1 MSIIQKRLKMKSN
14 MKKVYAVMMSV
25 MLVSI
30 LSVSCGKGKS
40 VEAYISFYS
49 GTATIQTAA
58 AQPRPVNVQDMVKDG
73 DVIETGDKS
82 SVIVQ
87 VGDEL
92 FVRFEANT
100 KVVVTSITDI
110 AKREI
115 NLEKG
120 KVLSS
125 VAKLKKGSEY
135 SVKTPTAVASV
146 RGTEFLTDFDNGKTI
161 VAVGK
166 GSVSV
171 VKTETKEE
179 KLVDLGNSVVVTDKV
194 EMRGINKVETLELK
208 KLETTPVV
216 KDLEKM
222 TPEDLKKN
230 YEDTIKSD
238 EEINAEIEKL
248 SGMSYEDMKAKYQ
261 RVDIITMYNGRVIKG
276 VIMSRGATLKILTP
290 SGIVTVK
297 AKDVQRT
304 GVM

>member
-1 MSIIQKRLKMKSN
+1 MRLKMKFN
-14 MKKVYAVMMSV
+14 VKKVYAAVIPMMLAS
-25 MLVSI
+25 LI
-30 LSVSCGKGKS
+30 SVSCGAGKS
-40 VEAYISFYS
+40 ANAVISFYS
-49 GTATIQTAA
+49 GTATIQSAN
-58 AQPRPVNVQDMVKDG
+58 AQPRPVKIQDMVMDG
-73 DVIETGDKS
+73 DIIETGDKS

-92 FVRFEANT
+92 LVRFEANT
-100 KVVVTSITDI
+100 KVIVTSIKDI

-125 VAKLKKGSEY
+125 VSKLKKGNEY

-166 GSVSV
+166 GAVSV

-179 KLVDLGNSVVVTDKV
+179 KLVDPGSSVVVAEKV
-194 EMRGINKVETLELK
+194 EMRGINQVETLELR
-208 KLETTPVV
+208 KLETTPVI
-216 KDLEKM
+216 KDIEKM
-222 TPEDLKKN
+222 TPEDLNKQYQNTVK
-230 YEDTIKSD
+230 TD

-261 RVDIITMYNGRVIKG
+261 RIDVVTMYNGRVIKG
-276 VIMSRGATLKILTP
+276 VIMSRGASLKILTP
-290 SGIVTVK
+290 SGVVTVQ

-304 GVM
+304 GVL

>member
-1 MSIIQKRLKMKSN
+1 MRFKMKFN
-14 MKKVYAVMMSV
+14 MKKVSVV
-25 MLVSI
+25 MLSMMFVSV
-30 LSVSCGKGKS
+30 LSVSCGKNKS
-40 VEAYISFYS
+40 AAAFISFYS
-49 GTATIQTAA
+49 GTATIQTAG

-73 DVIETGDKS
+73 DIIETGDKS

-92 FVRFEANT
+92 LVRFEANT
-100 KVVVTSITDI
+100 KVVVSSISDI

-125 VAKLKKGSEY
+125 VSKLKKGSEY

-179 KLVDLGNSVVVTDKV
+179 KLVDLGNSVVISDKV

-208 KLETTPVV
+208 KLETTPVI

-222 TPEDLKKN
+222 TPEDLNKKM
-230 YEDTIKSD
+230 EETVKTD

-248 SGMSYEDMKAKYQ
+248 SGMSYEEMKLKYQ
-261 RVDIITMYNGRVIKG
+261 RIDVISMYNGRVIKG
-276 VIMSRGATLKILTP
+276 VIMTRGAYLKILTP
-290 SGIVTVK
+290 SGIVTVQ

>member
-1 MSIIQKRLKMKSN
+1 MKSN
-14 MKKVYAVMMSV
+14 MKKVYAAIVSMMFV
-25 MLVSI
+25 AL

-40 VEAYISFYS
+40 ASAFISFYS
-49 GTATIQTAA
+49 GTATIQTAN
-58 AQPRPVNVQDMVKDG
+58 AQPRPVNVQDVVMDG

-92 FVRFEANT
+92 LVRFEANT

-146 RGTEFLTDFDNGKTI
+146 RGTEFLTDFADGKTI

-179 KLVDLGNSVVVTDKV
+179 KLVDPGNSVVVAEKV
-194 EMRGINKVETLELK
+194 EMRVINQLETLELK
-208 KLETTPVV
+208 KLETSPVI
-216 KDLEKM
+216 KDLEKL
-222 TPEDLKKN
+222 TPEDLNKKF
-230 YEDTIKSD
+230 EETIKTD
-238 EEINAEIEKL
+238 EQLNKEIEKL
-248 SGMSYEDMKAKYQ
+248 ADSAGMSFEDMKTKFQ
-261 RVDIITMYNGRVIKG
+261 RIDVITMYNGRVIKG
-276 VIMSRGATLKILTP
+276 VIITRGTYLKILTP
-290 SGIVTVK
+290 GGVVTVQ

-304 GVM
+304 GVL

>member
-1 MSIIQKRLKMKSN
+1 MRLKMKFN
-14 MKKVYAVMMSV
+14 MKKVYAVMMLM
-25 MLVSI
+25 MLVSV

-40 VEAYISFYS
+40 ASAFISFYS
-49 GTATIQTAA
+49 GTATIQTAN
-58 AQPRPVNVQDMVKDG
+58 AQPRPVAVQDMVKDG

-92 FVRFEANT
+92 LVRFEANT

-179 KLVDLGNSVVVTDKV
+179 KLVDLGNSVVVTEKI
-194 EMRGINKVETLELK
+194 EMRGINQVETLELK
-208 KLETTPVV
+208 KLEKTPVI

-230 YEDTIKSD
+230 YEETIKTD
-238 EEINAEIEKL
+238 EEINDEIEKL
-248 SGMSYEDMKAKYQ
+248 SGMTYEEMKA
-261 RVDIITMYNGRVIKG
+261 
-276 VIMSRGATLKILTP
+276 
-290 SGIVTVK
+290 
-297 AKDVQRT
+297 
-304 GVM
+304 